1 MKKKKKFTQKDS
13 LDFFNKLVNLE
24 KGERAEWRERCN
36 GIYQEALNNVHRTIG
51 EKEIGTYTRKDVIDF
66 IKKKYKA
73 TEISFPEC
81 YEYASRHPER
91 IAAMEAPL
99 LQLTDGWYLPNKPVG
114 VEAFMLP
121 PLTDKPF
128 DVQAL
133 KNGLILVCVFE
144 NNQLDT
150 FDWFGNTEFYSLLWN
165 SLQILTGKKEFGS
178 SFLITNKR

>member
-1 MKKKKKFTQKDS
+1 MKKKKQTQQKNPNDLFKKIQEAS
-13 LDFFNKLVNLE
+13 EADK
-24 KGERAEWRERCN
+24 KRRRDA
-36 GIYQEALNNVHRTIG
+36 YQERYDDALNSIYSIVG
-51 EKEIGTYTRKDVIDF
+51 KKEIGTYTREDVIAF

-81 YEYASRHPER
+81 YEYASLHPER

-99 LQLTDGWYLPNKPVG
+99 LQLTDGWYLPNEPVG

-150 FDWFGNTEFYSLLWN
+150 FDWFGNTEFYPPLWN
-165 SLQILTGKKEFGS
+165 SLQILSGKKEFGDG
-178 SFLITNKR
+178 FFITNY

>member
-24 KGERAEWRERCN
+24 KGEIEEWRERCN

-81 YEYASRHPER
+81 YE
-91 IAAMEAPL
+91 
-99 LQLTDGWYLPNKPVG
+99 
-114 VEAFMLP
+114 
-121 PLTDKPF
+121 
-128 DVQAL
+128 
-133 KNGLILVCVFE
+133 
-144 NNQLDT
+144 
-150 FDWFGNTEFYSLLWN
+150 
-165 SLQILTGKKEFGS
+165 
-178 SFLITNKR
+178 